1 MSRGER
7 CDRDVPLLDQSPFN
21 KCLVLS
27 FYSEFQKLDTE
38 QQFVKNLILGAES
51 EYLKENE
58 RLRHQVATLEREKET
73 LLEDKLKF
81 FSGSNS
87 KDTNLSVEVKKD
99 TRALLETVEQL
110 KSELKMEQNEKAEI
124 QKALKRSVE
133 FQEKMMAQ
141 FDAELSE
148 M

>member
-1 MSRGER
+1 M
-7 CDRDVPLLDQSPFN
+7 
-21 KCLVLS
+21 
-27 FYSEFQKLDTE
+27 
-38 QQFVKNLILGAES
+38 
-51 EYLKENE
+51 KENE

-87 KDTNLSVEVKKD
+87 KDTNLDEEVKKD
-99 TRALLETVEQL
+99 TRALLETVEKL
-110 KSELKMEQNEKAEI
+110 KAELKIEQNEKGEI

-141 FDAELSE
+141 FDSELSE

>member
-1 MSRGER
+1 MNS
-7 CDRDVPLLDQSPFN
+7 LFAYSS
-21 KCLVLS
+21 VL
-27 FYSEFQKLDTE
+27 SEFQKLDTE
-38 QQFVKNLILGAES
+38 QQFVKNLLLSAES

-58 RLRHQVATLEREKET
+58 RLRHQIATLKREKET

-87 KDTNLSVEVKKD
+87 KDTNLDEEVKKD
-99 TRALLETVEQL
+99 TRALLETVEKL
-110 KSELKMEQNEKAEI
+110 KAELKIEQNEKAEI

-141 FDAELSE
+141 FDSELSE